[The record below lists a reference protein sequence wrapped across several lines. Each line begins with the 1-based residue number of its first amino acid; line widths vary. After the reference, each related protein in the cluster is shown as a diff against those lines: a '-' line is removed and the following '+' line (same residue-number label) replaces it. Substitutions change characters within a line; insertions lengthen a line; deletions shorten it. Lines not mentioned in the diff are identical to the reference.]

1 MKTYELH
8 ENRWLDF
15 FSDFSRGHVGW
26 PVTIEVLSPETGP
39 QRLAGEL
46 PLQGVSFDPAGSRP
60 CTITMGAGDGP
71 SANISHTVD
80 MPLHIRV
87 AEDDNGASG
96 TIEIEPARGAPTLLH
111 FHHA

>member
-1 MKTYELH
+1 MKTYQVSE
-8 ENRWLDF
+8 EQWIDF
-15 FSDFSRGHVGW
+15 FNNFSRNHVGW
-26 PVTIEVLSPETGP
+26 PVTIEVLSPEAGP
-39 QRLAGEL
+39 QRLASEL
-46 PLQGVSFDPAGSRP
+46 PLQGVSFDSAGSRP
-60 CTITMGAGDGP
+60 SSITMGAGDGP

-87 AEDDNGASG
+87 AEDETGDSG

>member
-1 MKTYELH
+1 MKTYELPA
-8 ENRWLDF
+8 ERWVDF
-15 FSDFSRGHVGW
+15 FSDFSRTHVGW
-26 PVTIEVLSPETGP
+26 PATIEVLSPETGP
-39 QRLAGEL
+39 QRLAAEL

-87 AEDDNGASG
+87 AEDESGERG
-96 TIEIEPARGAPTLLH
+96 TIEIEPARGAATLMH
-111 FHHA
+111 YHHA